1 MYILKRIK
9 GTNSLYDNIVFIY
22 LVDFIRKFKK
32 SFISSLL
39 VINLNFIL
47 YFINGFFYIKN
58 RIFFI

>member
-39 VINLNFIL
+39 VIINLNFIL
-47 YFINGFFYIKN
+47 YFINGAF
-58 RIFFI
+58 

>member
-47 YFINGFFYIKN
+47 YFINGAF
-58 RIFFI
+58 